1 MENTAVKKDRR
12 RKVSSLAVANYALL
26 TLIAVICIVPF
37 FNVISKS
44 FSTYGKTILLLPKG
58 RTFYNYKQVFST
70 FAFFRA
76 FFVSVGVTITGTI
89 LSVAVMFMAAYP
101 LSKKDLPFRGAIMV
115 FFTIV
120 MLFSGG
126 IIPNFFV
133 VKTLGLLNTPFAL
146 VLPSVVQVYNMILL
160 KSGLEA
166 IPAEI
171 EESAR
176 IDGAGNGRI
185 LASIL
190 LPISVPSIASVGL
203 FTAVSY
209 WNNYFQALIYLIN
222 AEKYYPLA
230 LYILNRINT
239 APDILGDQKLYQQKE
254 FIDSAMIIL
263 SILPI
268 VCVYPF
274 VLKFFVRGL
283 TVGSVKG

>member
-12 RKVSSLAVANYALL
+12 RKVSSLTVANYALL

-44 FSTYGKTILLLPKG
+44 FSTYGKAILILPKG
-58 RTFYNYKQVFST
+58 WTFYNYKQVFST
-70 FAFFRA
+70 FAFF
-76 FFVSVGVTITGTI
+76 VSAGVTITGTI

-160 KSGLEA
+160 KSGLEG

-203 FTAVSY
+203 FTAGSY

>member
-89 LSVAVMFMAAYP
+89 LLAVMFMAAYP

-160 KSGLEA
+160 KSGLEG

>member
-76 FFVSVGVTITGTI
+76 FFVSV
-89 LSVAVMFMAAYP
+89 
-101 LSKKDLPFRGAIMV
+101 PFRGAIMV

-133 VKTLGLLNTPFAL
+133 VKTLGILNTPFAL

-160 KSGLEA
+160 KSGLEG

>member
-12 RKVSSLAVANYALL
+12 RKVSSLTVANYALL

-44 FSTYGKTILLLPKG
+44 FSTYGKAILILPKG

-76 FFVSVGVTITGTI
+76 FFVSAGVTITGTI

-160 KSGLEA
+160 KG

>member
-12 RKVSSLAVANYALL
+12 RKVSSLTVANYALL

-44 FSTYGKTILLLPKG
+44 FSTYGKAILILPKG

-101 LSKKDLPFRGAIMV
+101 LSKKDLPFRGVIMV

-160 KSGLEA
+160 KSGLEG